1 MAYTIE
7 QIRLERDDKILQAF
21 KRLRLPGMAGHFREI
36 LDGTVVVEGQDIS
49 SILEQFIDAEL
60 LRRTGN
66 KAEKLIREA
75 RLWYPSADLEEVS
88 SNTPYLSA
96 QLISTLSKV
105 RFIDAGAFLIIH
117 GGPKSGTTY
126 LGCAI
131 GASACRLS
139 RRTRYIRYFDLLSR
153 LIDAKRT
160 GGLLQE
166 ELEELRTIPCLI
178 VDDWMNSP
186 MSQNELML
194 MREIMDYRPKNGGTI
209 LVSHS
214 HPDLWRDL
222 METTTSYRDS
232 MFHTLTEGAMIIEL
246 N

>member
-7 QIRLERDDKILQAF
+7 HLRLERDEKILQAF

-36 LDGTVVVEGQDIS
+36 LDGTLSVEGMDIS
-49 SILEQFIDAEL
+49 TILEQFVDAEL

-75 RLWYPSADLEEVS
+75 RLWYPSADLEELQGS
-88 SNTPYLSA
+88 ASRLSQ
-96 QLISTLSKV
+96 QLISTLSKTK
-105 RFIDAGAFLIIH
+105 FIDAGAFVIIH

-139 RRTRYIRYFDLLSR
+139 KRTRYIRYFDLLSR
-153 LIDAKRT
+153 LVDAKRV
-160 GGLLQE
+160 GGVLQE
-166 ELEELRTIPCLI
+166 ELDALRTIPCLI
-178 VDDWMNSP
+178 VDDWMNTS

-209 LVSHS
+209 LISHS
-214 HPDLWRDL
+214 HPDSWMDL
-222 METTTSYRDS
+222 IETSTSYRDS
-232 MFHTLTEGAMIIEL
+232 MIHTLTEGTMIIEL
-246 N
+246 T

>member
-7 QIRLERDDKILQAF
+7 HLRLERDEKILQAF

-36 LDGTVVVEGQDIS
+36 LDGTLSVEGMDIS
-49 SILEQFIDAEL
+49 TILEQFVDAEL

-75 RLWYPSADLEEVS
+75 RLWYPSADLEELQGS
-88 SNTPYLSA
+88 ASRLSQ
-96 QLISTLSKV
+96 QLISTLSKTK
-105 RFIDAGAFLIIH
+105 FIDAGAFVIIH

-139 RRTRYIRYFDLLSR
+139 KRTRYIRYFDLLSR
-153 LIDAKRT
+153 LVDAKRV
-160 GGLLQE
+160 GGVLQE
-166 ELEELRTIPCLI
+166 ELDALRTIPCLI
-178 VDDWMNSP
+178 VDDWMNTS

-209 LVSHS
+209 LISHS
-214 HPDLWRDL
+214 HPDSWMDL
-222 METTTSYRDS
+222 MDTSTSYRDS
-232 MFHTLTEGAMIIEL
+232 LIHTLTEGAMIIEL
-246 N
+246 T